1 MGFEDHQR
9 LMLRRLL
16 SYFLLS
22 FLACVGLLAQ
32 NHEDTDSLVRL
43 LGCDELR
50 QEEEFGK
57 NLRKA
62 LGHARF
68 QHNGTLL
75 LCDTALWHVE
85 DQIINAIGHVQ
96 IIQDETI
103 LTGEKLDYYIQDNLA
118 QFRGALVQLQDKK
131 KNTLRTNNLDYNTK
145 DSVAIFRD
153 GGSFRDESGQIIEG
167 DVGTYDSKIKTF
179 FFNGDVNMFTDSIFI
194 KTDHLEYNTDQSFA
208 TFGKGTNAWQKK
220 NMLSADAG
228 WYDRAKEIFLFND
241 NVHLLTENQEGWA
254 DSLKYF
260 RNTKDAEMFGNAQ
273 VLDTT
278 RNVASVAGYMQ
289 YCDSLSKILMRR
301 DPAVICV
308 VEQDST
314 KDTVYVG
321 GDELVYWTVP
331 KCAIPDESFKSA
343 KARVDEMYQD
353 AIGAYRENAA
363 RDAAAKA
370 AEEKKKMEEE
380 DPNAFASVD
389 RGKAA
394 AGRPAGVSGPPAGV
408 SGSPAGVSSPPAGVS
423 GSPVGVVGPPD
434 GGMEPP
440 ESPQNAL
447 QNINEDSLKIAT
459 IRDSLARA
467 DSIALAKTDSTAIGF
482 ARAVKNVKLYKS
494 DMQMACDSLE
504 YSDLDSLVRLYIDPL
519 VWNEGKRQYSADSI
533 AMLIKNRSFDRASL
547 MSQAFIA
554 VQEDTASYDQIK
566 ATDMMAYFDTSG
578 ALKRF
583 DAMGSVAGVFYI
595 EENKSLATVNK
606 FESKMLTANFKDG
619 SINDLNYF
627 EEVKSDAYPVV
638 QMKKDERFLKDYKW
652 LPDKRPKSPSD
663 VTSLVLRKSMRA
675 KYESIPHARFPH
687 TDKYFPG
694 YMDEVNKM
702 IARSDSLKRARS
714 LQKDSLDGIEA
725 ARKDSLALIHEAYLD
740 SLSKALALGKDTL
753 AVKDSLAAKPDSLS
767 MKADSLSGKENPLVS
782 KADSLAGGVSA
793 DSLKHGSGKGSPNGV
808 NEAKQESGKGSP
820 GGVDEAKQESG
831 KEGIKEAKQAKRLDR
846 EARKKARWER
856 LEKEDQEKA
865 AKKAAKQQEKLRKKT
880 LKTLRALDKRAAK
893 EQKIYDRYKA
903 RYEKQKAREDAR
915 KSARE
920 EARKSAREEAR
931 ESTREEAREST
942 REEARESTREEARES
957 AREEARESAREEAR
971 ESAREEAR
979 ESTREEARESAREE
993 ARESAREEA
1002 RESAREEARE
1012 SAREEAC
1019 ESAREEARESARE
1032 EARES
1037 AREEACESARD
1048 LKRKDTKRTPDEQ
1061 PQGIPGESTQVNPQ

>member
-194 KTDHLEYNTDQSFA
+194 KTDHLEYDTDQSFA

-314 KDTVYVG
+314 RDTVYVG

-408 SGSPAGVSSPPAGVS
+408 SGSPAGVVGPPDGVS
-423 GSPVGVVGPPD
+423 GSSAGVVGPPD

-714 LQKDSLDGIEA
+714 LQKDSLDRIEA

-740 SLSKALALGKDTL
+740 SLSKALALGKDTW

-793 DSLKHGSGKGSPNGV
+793 DSLKQRSGKGSPIGVNEAKQESGKGSPNGV

-920 EARKSAREEAR
+920 EARESAREEAR

-993 ARESAREEA
+993 ARESTREEA
-1002 RESAREEARE
+1002 REST
-1012 SAREEAC
+1012 
-1019 ESAREEARESARE
+1019 
-1032 EARES
+1032 
-1037 AREEACESARD
+1037 RD

>member
-1 MGFEDHQR
+1 
-9 LMLRRLL
+9 MLRRLL

-408 SGSPAGVSSPPAGVS
+408 SGSPA
-423 GSPVGVVGPPD
+423 GVVGPPD

-920 EARKSAREEAR
+920 EARESAREEAR

-957 AREEARESAREEAR
+957 AREEARESAREEAC
-971 ESAREEAR
+971 
-979 ESTREEARESAREE
+979 
-993 ARESAREEA
+993 
-1002 RESAREEARE
+1002 E

-1019 ESAREEARESARE
+1019 ESARE

>member
-408 SGSPAGVSSPPAGVS
+408 SGSPAGV
-423 GSPVGVVGPPD
+423 VGPPD

-714 LQKDSLDGIEA
+714 LQKDSLDRIEA

-753 AVKDSLAAKPDSLS
+753 AVKDSLAVKPDSLS
-767 MKADSLSGKENPLVS
+767 MKADTLSGKENPLVS

-793 DSLKHGSGKGSPNGV
+793 DSLKQGSGKGSPIGV
-808 NEAKQESGKGSP
+808 NEAKQESGKGSPGGVDEAKQESGKGSP

-920 EARKSAREEAR
+920 EARESAREEAR

-971 ESAREEAR
+971 ES
-979 ESTREEARESAREE
+979 T
-993 ARESAREEA
+993 
-1002 RESAREEARE
+1002 
-1012 SAREEAC
+1012 
-1019 ESAREEARESARE
+1019 
-1032 EARES
+1032 
-1037 AREEACESARD
+1037 RD

>member
-194 KTDHLEYNTDQSFA
+194 KTDHLEYDTDQSFA

-408 SGSPAGVSSPPAGVS
+408 SGSPA
-423 GSPVGVVGPPD
+423 GVVGPPD

-942 REEARESTREEARES
+942 REEARES
-957 AREEARESAREEAR
+957 AREEACESTREEAR

-1002 RESAREEARE
+1002 REST
-1012 SAREEAC
+1012 
-1019 ESAREEARESARE
+1019 
-1032 EARES
+1032 
-1037 AREEACESARD
+1037 RD

>member
-394 AGRPAGVSGPPAGV
+394 AGRPAGVSSPPAGV
-408 SGSPAGVSSPPAGVS
+408 SGSPA
-423 GSPVGVVGPPD
+423 GVVGPPD

-714 LQKDSLDGIEA
+714 LQKDSLDRIEA

-793 DSLKHGSGKGSPNGV
+793 DSLKHGSGKGSPNGVNEAKQESGKGGPNGV

-920 EARKSAREEAR
+920 DARESAREEAR

-942 REEARESTREEARES
+942 REEARKST
-957 AREEARESAREEAR
+957 REEARESAREEAR

-979 ESTREEARESAREE
+979 ESTREEARKSAREE

-1002 RESAREEARE
+1002 REST
-1012 SAREEAC
+1012 
-1019 ESAREEARESARE
+1019 
-1032 EARES
+1032 
-1037 AREEACESARD
+1037 RD

>member
-194 KTDHLEYNTDQSFA
+194 KTDHLEYDTDQSFA

-408 SGSPAGVSSPPAGVS
+408 SGSPA
-423 GSPVGVVGPPD
+423 GVVGPPD

-831 KEGIKEAKQAKRLDR
+831 KGSPGGVDEAKQESGKEGIKEAKQAKRLDR

-920 EARKSAREEAR
+920 EARESAREEAR

-957 AREEARESAREEAR
+957 AREEACESTREEAR

-1002 RESAREEARE
+1002 REST
-1012 SAREEAC
+1012 
-1019 ESAREEARESARE
+1019 
-1032 EARES
+1032 
-1037 AREEACESARD
+1037 RD

>member
-408 SGSPAGVSSPPAGVS
+408 SGSPAGV
-423 GSPVGVVGPPD
+423 VGPPD

-687 TDKYFPG
+687 TDRYFPG

-714 LQKDSLDGIEA
+714 LQKDSLDRIEA

-753 AVKDSLAAKPDSLS
+753 AVKDSLAVKPDSLS

-793 DSLKHGSGKGSPNGV
+793 DSLKQGSGKGSPNGV

-920 EARKSAREEAR
+920 EARESAREEAR

-942 REEARESTREEARES
+942 REEARESTREEAR
-957 AREEARESAREEAR
+957 
-971 ESAREEAR
+971 
-979 ESTREEARESAREE
+979 
-993 ARESAREEA
+993 
-1002 RESAREEARE
+1002 
-1012 SAREEAC
+1012 

>member
-408 SGSPAGVSSPPAGVS
+408 SGSPA
-423 GSPVGVVGPPD
+423 GVVGPPD

-957 AREEARESAREEAR
+957 AREEARESAREEA
-971 ESAREEAR
+971 
-979 ESTREEARESAREE
+979 
-993 ARESAREEA
+993 
-1002 RESAREEARE
+1002 
-1012 SAREEAC
+1012 
-1019 ESAREEARESARE
+1019 
-1032 EARES
+1032 
-1037 AREEACESARD
+1037 CESARD

>member
-314 KDTVYVG
+314 RDTVYVG

-408 SGSPAGVSSPPAGVS
+408 SGSPA
-423 GSPVGVVGPPD
+423 GVVGPPD

-714 LQKDSLDGIEA
+714 LQKDSLDRIEA

-740 SLSKALALGKDTL
+740 SLSKALALGKDTW

-920 EARKSAREEAR
+920 EARESAREEAR

-957 AREEARESAREEAR
+957 AREEAREST
-971 ESAREEAR
+971 REEAR
-979 ESTREEARESAREE
+979 EST
-993 ARESAREEA
+993 
-1002 RESAREEARE
+1002 
-1012 SAREEAC
+1012 
-1019 ESAREEARESARE
+1019 
-1032 EARES
+1032 
-1037 AREEACESARD
+1037 RD

>member
-1 MGFEDHQR
+1 
-9 LMLRRLL
+9 MLRRLL

-408 SGSPAGVSSPPAGVS
+408 SGSPA
-423 GSPVGVVGPPD
+423 GVVGPPD

-920 EARKSAREEAR
+920 EARESAREEAR

-1002 RESAREEARE
+1002 CE

-1019 ESAREEARESARE
+1019 ESARE

>member
-408 SGSPAGVSSPPAGVS
+408 SGSPA
-423 GSPVGVVGPPD
+423 GVVGPPD

-920 EARKSAREEAR
+920 EARESA
-931 ESTREEAREST
+931 REEAREST

-993 ARESAREEA
+993 ARESTREEA
-1002 RESAREEARE
+1002 REST
-1012 SAREEAC
+1012 
-1019 ESAREEARESARE
+1019 
-1032 EARES
+1032 
-1037 AREEACESARD
+1037 RD

>member
-394 AGRPAGVSGPPAGV
+394 AGRPAGVSGRPAGV
-408 SGSPAGVSSPPAGVS
+408 SGSSAGVSSPPAGVS

-920 EARKSAREEAR
+920 EARESAREEAR

-957 AREEARESAREEAR
+957 AREEACESTREEAR

-1002 RESAREEARE
+1002 REST
-1012 SAREEAC
+1012 
-1019 ESAREEARESARE
+1019 
-1032 EARES
+1032 
-1037 AREEACESARD
+1037 RD

>member
-1 MGFEDHQR
+1 MF
-9 LMLRRLL
+9 RRVL

-22 FLACVGLLAQ
+22 FLTCFGLSAQ

-43 LGCDELR
+43 LSCDELR

-85 DQIINAIGHVQ
+85 DQIINATGHVQ
-96 IIQDETI
+96 IIQNETI
-103 LTGEKLDYYIQDNLA
+103 LTSEKLDYYIQDNLA
-118 QFRGALVQLQDKK
+118 QFRGVLVQLQDKK
-131 KNTLRTNNLDYNTK
+131 KNTLRTNNLDYDTR
-145 DSVAIFRD
+145 DSIAIFRD

-179 FFNGDVNMFTDSIFI
+179 FFNGNVNMFTDSIFI
-194 KTDHLEYNTDQSFA
+194 KTDHLEYNTDQNFA

-228 WYDRAKEIFLFND
+228 WYDRAKEIFFFND

-278 RNVASVAGYMQ
+278 RKVASVAGYMH

-314 KDTVYVG
+314 RDTVYVG

-331 KCAIPDESFKSA
+331 KCAIPDENFKSA

-353 AIGAYRENAA
+353 AIGAYRKKASK
-363 RDAAAKA
+363 DAAAKA
-370 AEEKKKMEEE
+370 AEEKKKMEED
-380 DPNAFASVD
+380 DPNAYASVD
-389 RGKAA
+389 RGRGAVGLPTGATGQPAGGIKPPA
-394 AGRPAGVSGPPAGV
+394 AG
-408 SGSPAGVSSPPAGVS
+408 
-423 GSPVGVVGPPD
+423 
-434 GGMEPP
+434 
-440 ESPQNAL
+440 ESPQQNAEH
-447 QNINEDSLKIAT
+447 NINQDSLKIAT

-494 DMQMACDSLE
+494 DMQMVCDSLE
-504 YSDLDSLVRLYIDPL
+504 YSDLDSLVRLYLAPL
-519 VWNEGKRQYSADSI
+519 VWNEEKRQYSADSI
-533 AMLIKNRSFDRASL
+533 AILIKNRSFDRASL

-554 VQEDTASYDQIK
+554 IQEDSACYDQIK
-566 ATDMMAYFDTSG
+566 STDMMAYFDTSG

-627 EEVKSDAYPVV
+627 EAVKSDAYPVV
-638 QMKKDERFLKDYKW
+638 QMKMDERFLKDYKW

-663 VTSLVLRKSMRA
+663 VTSLIPRKSMRT
-675 KYESIPHARFPH
+675 KYESIPHAAFPN

-694 YMDEVNKM
+694 YMKEVNKM
-702 IARSDSLKRARS
+702 LARSDSLKRVRN
-714 LQKDSLDGIEA
+714 LQKDSLDRIEA
-725 ARKDSLALIHEAYLD
+725 AREDSLALIHEAYLD

-753 AVKDSLAAKPDSLS
+753 AVKDSLAANPDSLS
-767 MKADSLSGKENPLVS
+767 MKADTLSGKENQLVS
-782 KADSLAGGVSA
+782 KSDSLAGGVAENSIKQGA
-793 DSLKHGSGKGSPNGV
+793 VKDGSGGV
-808 NEAKQESGKGSP
+808 NEAKQEP
-820 GGVDEAKQESG
+820 G
-831 KEGIKEAKQAKRLDR
+831 KESIKEAKQAKRLDR

-915 KSARE
+915 KSAI
-920 EARKSAREEAR
+920 
-931 ESTREEAREST
+931 
-942 REEARESTREEARES
+942 
-957 AREEARESAREEAR
+957 
-971 ESAREEAR
+971 
-979 ESTREEARESAREE
+979 
-993 ARESAREEA
+993 
-1002 RESAREEARE
+1002 
-1012 SAREEAC
+1012 
-1019 ESAREEARESARE
+1019 
-1032 EARES
+1032 
-1037 AREEACESARD
+1037 D
-1048 LKRKDTKRTPDEQ
+1048 LKQEDTQSNPDENTGTTVA
-1061 PQGIPGESTQVNPQ
+1061 PPHGTPVKNTD

>member
-314 KDTVYVG
+314 RDTVYVG

-394 AGRPAGVSGPPAGV
+394 AGRPAGVSG
-408 SGSPAGVSSPPAGVS
+408 SPA
-423 GSPVGVVGPPD
+423 GVVGPPD

-519 VWNEGKRQYSADSI
+519 VWNEEKRQYSADSI

-714 LQKDSLDGIEA
+714 LQKDSLDRIEA

-793 DSLKHGSGKGSPNGV
+793 DSLKQRSGKGSPNGV
-808 NEAKQESGKGSP
+808 NEAKQESGKGSPGGVDEAKQESGKGSP

-920 EARKSAREEAR
+920 EAR
-931 ESTREEAREST
+931 
-942 REEARESTREEARES
+942 
-957 AREEARESAREEAR
+957 

-979 ESTREEARESAREE
+979 ESTREEDPLAKKPANPPAKKPANPLAKKPANPPAKKPANPPATLSGRTPNAPPTSSPRESQAR
-993 ARESAREEA
+993 AP
-1002 RESAREEARE
+1002 
-1012 SAREEAC
+1012 
-1019 ESAREEARESARE
+1019 
-1032 EARES
+1032 
-1037 AREEACESARD
+1037 
-1048 LKRKDTKRTPDEQ
+1048 K
-1061 PQGIPGESTQVNPQ
+1061 

>member
-408 SGSPAGVSSPPAGVS
+408 SGSPA
-423 GSPVGVVGPPD
+423 GVVGPPD

-920 EARKSAREEAR
+920 EARESAREEAR

-957 AREEARESAREEAR
+957 AREEAREST
-971 ESAREEAR
+971 REEAR
-979 ESTREEARESAREE
+979 EST
-993 ARESAREEA
+993 
-1002 RESAREEARE
+1002 
-1012 SAREEAC
+1012 
-1019 ESAREEARESARE
+1019 
-1032 EARES
+1032 
-1037 AREEACESARD
+1037 RD

>member
-408 SGSPAGVSSPPAGVS
+408 SGSPA
-423 GSPVGVVGPPD
+423 GVVGPPD

-971 ESAREEAR
+971 ESAREEA
-979 ESTREEARESAREE
+979 
-993 ARESAREEA
+993 
-1002 RESAREEARE
+1002 
-1012 SAREEAC
+1012 
-1019 ESAREEARESARE
+1019 
-1032 EARES
+1032 
-1037 AREEACESARD
+1037 CESARD

>member
-194 KTDHLEYNTDQSFA
+194 KTDHLEYDTDQSFA

-314 KDTVYVG
+314 RDTVYVG

-408 SGSPAGVSSPPAGVS
+408 SGSPAGVVGPPDGVS
-423 GSPVGVVGPPD
+423 GSSAGVVGPPD

-519 VWNEGKRQYSADSI
+519 VWNEEKRQYSADSI

-714 LQKDSLDGIEA
+714 LQKDSLDRIEA

-740 SLSKALALGKDTL
+740 SLSKALALGKDTW

-793 DSLKHGSGKGSPNGV
+793 DSLKQRSGKGSPNGV

-920 EARKSAREEAR
+920 EARESAREEAR

-979 ESTREEARESAREE
+979 ESACEEAC
-993 ARESAREEA
+993 
-1002 RESAREEARE
+1002 E

-1037 AREEACESARD
+1037 TRD

>member
-714 LQKDSLDGIEA
+714 LQKDSLDRIEA

-808 NEAKQESGKGSP
+808 NEAKQESGKGSPGGVDEAKQESGKGSP

-942 REEARESTREEARES
+942 REEARESAREEARES
-957 AREEARESAREEAR
+957 AREEARESTREEAR

-1002 RESAREEARE
+1002 REST
-1012 SAREEAC
+1012 
-1019 ESAREEARESARE
+1019 
-1032 EARES
+1032 
-1037 AREEACESARD
+1037 RD

>member
-9 LMLRRLL
+9 LMFRRLL

-22 FLACVGLLAQ
+22 FLACFGLLAQ

-96 IIQDETI
+96 IIQNETI

-278 RNVASVAGYMQ
+278 RNVASVAGYMH

-314 KDTVYVG
+314 RDTVYVG

-389 RGKAA
+389 RGKDAVA
-394 AGRPAGVSGPPAGV
+394 HPAGVVGPPAGV
-408 SGSPAGVSSPPAGVS
+408 AGPPSGGLEPPAAG
-423 GSPVGVVGPPD
+423 
-434 GGMEPP
+434 
-440 ESPQNAL
+440 ESPENAA
-447 QNINEDSLKIAT
+447 QNINQDSLRIAT

-519 VWNEGKRQYSADSI
+519 VWNEEKRQYSADSI

-554 VQEDTASYDQIK
+554 VQEDTACYDQIK

-638 QMKKDERFLKDYKW
+638 QMKRDERFLKDYKW

-663 VTSLVLRKSMRA
+663 VTSLVPRKSMRA
-675 KYESIPHARFPH
+675 KYESIPHAAFPH

-702 IARSDSLKRARS
+702 IARSDSLKRARG
-714 LQKDSLDGIEA
+714 LQKDSLDKIES

-767 MKADSLSGKENPLVS
+767 MKTDTLSGKENPLVS

-793 DSLKHGSGKGSPNGV
+793 DSLKQRSGKGSLGGV
-808 NEAKQESGKGSP
+808 NEAKQEPGKGS
-820 GGVDEAKQESG
+820 
-831 KEGIKEAKQAKRLDR
+831 IKEAKQAKRLDR

-856 LEKEDQEKA
+856 LEKKDQEKA

-915 KSARE
+915 KS
-920 EARKSAREEAR
+920 
-931 ESTREEAREST
+931 T
-942 REEARESTREEARES
+942 
-957 AREEARESAREEAR
+957 
-971 ESAREEAR
+971 
-979 ESTREEARESAREE
+979 
-993 ARESAREEA
+993 
-1002 RESAREEARE
+1002 
-1012 SAREEAC
+1012 
-1019 ESAREEARESARE
+1019 
-1032 EARES
+1032 
-1037 AREEACESARD
+1037 RD
-1048 LKRKDTKRTPDEQ
+1048 LKQKDTQGNPDENTDT
-1061 PQGIPGESTQVNPQ
+1061 PIENPHDTPVENMH

>member
-408 SGSPAGVSSPPAGVS
+408 SGSPA
-423 GSPVGVVGPPD
+423 GVVGPPD

-920 EARKSAREEAR
+920 EAR
-931 ESTREEAREST
+931 
-942 REEARESTREEARES
+942 
-957 AREEARESAREEAR
+957 

-979 ESTREEARESAREE
+979 EST
-993 ARESAREEA
+993 REEA

>member
-314 KDTVYVG
+314 RDTVYVG

-408 SGSPAGVSSPPAGVS
+408 SGSPA
-423 GSPVGVVGPPD
+423 GVVGPPD

-533 AMLIKNRSFDRASL
+533 VMLIKNRSFDRASL

-714 LQKDSLDGIEA
+714 LQKDSLDRIEA

-793 DSLKHGSGKGSPNGV
+793 DSLKQRSGKGSPNGV

-893 EQKIYDRYKA
+893 EQQIYDRYKA

-920 EARKSAREEAR
+920 EARESAREEAR

-971 ESAREEAR
+971 ES
-979 ESTREEARESAREE
+979 T
-993 ARESAREEA
+993 
-1002 RESAREEARE
+1002 
-1012 SAREEAC
+1012 
-1019 ESAREEARESARE
+1019 
-1032 EARES
+1032 
-1037 AREEACESARD
+1037 RD

>member
-1 MGFEDHQR
+1 
-9 LMLRRLL
+9 MLRRLL

-194 KTDHLEYNTDQSFA
+194 KTDHLEYDTDQSFA

-408 SGSPAGVSSPPAGVS
+408 SGSPAGVVGPPDGVS
-423 GSPVGVVGPPD
+423 GSPAGVVGPPD

-519 VWNEGKRQYSADSI
+519 VWNEEKRQYSADSI

-714 LQKDSLDGIEA
+714 LQKDSLDRIEA

-767 MKADSLSGKENPLVS
+767 MKADTLSGKENPLVS

-793 DSLKHGSGKGSPNGV
+793 DSLKQRSGKGSPNGV
-808 NEAKQESGKGSP
+808 NEAKQESGKESPNGVNEAKQESGKGSP
-820 GGVDEAKQESG
+820 NGVNEAKQESG
-831 KEGIKEAKQAKRLDR
+831 KESIKEAKQAKRLDR

-903 RYEKQKAREDAR
+903 RYEKQKAREEAR
-915 KSARE
+915 KSAREEARKSTREEARESTRE

-931 ESTREEAREST
+931 ESTREEARKST

-957 AREEARESAREEAR
+957 AREEA
-971 ESAREEAR
+971 
-979 ESTREEARESAREE
+979 
-993 ARESAREEA
+993 
-1002 RESAREEARE
+1002 
-1012 SAREEAC
+1012 C
-1019 ESAREEARESARE
+1019 ESAREEAR
-1032 EARES
+1032 
-1037 AREEACESARD
+1037 ESARD

>member
-1 MGFEDHQR
+1 
-9 LMLRRLL
+9 MLRRLL

-408 SGSPAGVSSPPAGVS
+408 SGSPA
-423 GSPVGVVGPPD
+423 GVVGPPD

-920 EARKSAREEAR
+920 EARESAREEAR

-993 ARESAREEA
+993 ARESTREEA
-1002 RESAREEARE
+1002 REST
-1012 SAREEAC
+1012 
-1019 ESAREEARESARE
+1019 
-1032 EARES
+1032 
-1037 AREEACESARD
+1037 RD

>member
-1 MGFEDHQR
+1 
-9 LMLRRLL
+9 MLRRLL

-408 SGSPAGVSSPPAGVS
+408 SGSPA
-423 GSPVGVVGPPD
+423 GVVGPPD

-931 ESTREEAREST
+931 ES
-942 REEARESTREEARES
+942 
-957 AREEARESAREEAR
+957 AREEARESAREEA
-971 ESAREEAR
+971 S
-979 ESTREEARESAREE
+979 
-993 ARESAREEA
+993 ESAREEA

-1019 ESAREEARESARE
+1019 ESAREEACESARE

>member
-1 MGFEDHQR
+1 
-9 LMLRRLL
+9 MLRRLL

-408 SGSPAGVSSPPAGVS
+408 SGSPAGV
-423 GSPVGVVGPPD
+423 VGPPD

-440 ESPQNAL
+440 ESPQNEL

-931 ESTREEAREST
+931 ESA
-942 REEARESTREEARES
+942 REEARES
-957 AREEARESAREEAR
+957 AREEARESAREEARESAREEACESAREEACESAREEAR

-1002 RESAREEARE
+1002 
-1012 SAREEAC
+1012 C
-1019 ESAREEARESARE
+1019 ESARE

>member
-194 KTDHLEYNTDQSFA
+194 KTDHLEYDTDQSFA

-408 SGSPAGVSSPPAGVS
+408 SGSPA
-423 GSPVGVVGPPD
+423 GVVGPPD

-931 ESTREEAREST
+931 ESTREEARES
-942 REEARESTREEARES
+942 
-957 AREEARESAREEAR
+957 
-971 ESAREEAR
+971 
-979 ESTREEARESAREE
+979 
-993 ARESAREEA
+993 
-1002 RESAREEARE
+1002 
-1012 SAREEAC
+1012 AREEAC

>member
-194 KTDHLEYNTDQSFA
+194 KTDHLEYDTDQSFA

-314 KDTVYVG
+314 RDTVYVG

-408 SGSPAGVSSPPAGVS
+408 SGSPAGVVGPPDGVS
-423 GSPVGVVGPPD
+423 GSSAGVVGPPD

-519 VWNEGKRQYSADSI
+519 VWNEEKRQYSADSI

-714 LQKDSLDGIEA
+714 LQKDSLDRIEA

-793 DSLKHGSGKGSPNGV
+793 DSLKQRSGKGSPIGVNEAKQESGKGSPNGV

-920 EARKSAREEAR
+920 EARESAREEAR

-993 ARESAREEA
+993 ARESTREEA
-1002 RESAREEARE
+1002 REST
-1012 SAREEAC
+1012 
-1019 ESAREEARESARE
+1019 
-1032 EARES
+1032 
-1037 AREEACESARD
+1037 RD

>member
-408 SGSPAGVSSPPAGVS
+408 SGSPAGV
-423 GSPVGVVGPPD
+423 VGPPD

-578 ALKRF
+578 TLKRF

-753 AVKDSLAAKPDSLS
+753 AVKDSLAVKPDSLS

-793 DSLKHGSGKGSPNGV
+793 DSLKQGSGKGSPNGV

-931 ESTREEAREST
+931 ESTREEARESA
-942 REEARESTREEARES
+942 REEACESAREEARES

-993 ARESAREEA
+993 ARESTREEA
-1002 RESAREEARE
+1002 REST
-1012 SAREEAC
+1012 
-1019 ESAREEARESARE
+1019 
-1032 EARES
+1032 
-1037 AREEACESARD
+1037 RD

>member
-714 LQKDSLDGIEA
+714 LQKDSLDRIEA

-793 DSLKHGSGKGSPNGV
+793 DSLKHGSGKGSPNGVNEAKQESGKGGPNGV

-920 EARKSAREEAR
+920 DARESAREEAR

-942 REEARESTREEARES
+942 REEARKST
-957 AREEARESAREEAR
+957 REEARESAREEAR

-979 ESTREEARESAREE
+979 ESTREEARKSAREE

-1002 RESAREEARE
+1002 REST
-1012 SAREEAC
+1012 
-1019 ESAREEARESARE
+1019 
-1032 EARES
+1032 
-1037 AREEACESARD
+1037 RD

>member
-1 MGFEDHQR
+1 
-9 LMLRRLL
+9 MLRRLL

-408 SGSPAGVSSPPAGVS
+408 SGSPAGV
-423 GSPVGVVGPPD
+423 VGPPD

-714 LQKDSLDGIEA
+714 LQKDSLDRIEA

-793 DSLKHGSGKGSPNGV
+793 DSLKHGSGKGSPNGVNEAKQESGKGGPNGV

-915 KSARE
+915 KSDRE
-920 EARKSAREEAR
+920 EARESAREEAR

-971 ESAREEAR
+971 ES
-979 ESTREEARESAREE
+979 T
-993 ARESAREEA
+993 
-1002 RESAREEARE
+1002 
-1012 SAREEAC
+1012 
-1019 ESAREEARESARE
+1019 
-1032 EARES
+1032 
-1037 AREEACESARD
+1037 RD

>member
-1 MGFEDHQR
+1 
-9 LMLRRLL
+9 MLRRLL

-194 KTDHLEYNTDQSFA
+194 KTDHLEYDTDQSFA

-314 KDTVYVG
+314 RDTVYVG

-408 SGSPAGVSSPPAGVS
+408 SGSPAGV
-423 GSPVGVVGPPD
+423 VGPPD

-440 ESPQNAL
+440 ESPQNEL

-931 ESTREEAREST
+931 ESTREEARESA
-942 REEARESTREEARES
+942 REEACES

-993 ARESAREEA
+993 ARESTREEA
-1002 RESAREEARE
+1002 REST
-1012 SAREEAC
+1012 
-1019 ESAREEARESARE
+1019 
-1032 EARES
+1032 
-1037 AREEACESARD
+1037 RD

>member
-408 SGSPAGVSSPPAGVS
+408 SGSPA
-423 GSPVGVVGPPD
+423 GVVGPPD

-920 EARKSAREEAR
+920 DARESAREEAR

-942 REEARESTREEARES
+942 REEARKSTREEAR
-957 AREEARESAREEAR
+957 
-971 ESAREEAR
+971 
-979 ESTREEARESAREE
+979 
-993 ARESAREEA
+993 
-1002 RESAREEARE
+1002 
-1012 SAREEAC
+1012 

>member
-194 KTDHLEYNTDQSFA
+194 KTDHLEYDTDQSFA

-314 KDTVYVG
+314 RDTVYVG

-408 SGSPAGVSSPPAGVS
+408 SGSPAGV
-423 GSPVGVVGPPD
+423 VGPPA

-519 VWNEGKRQYSADSI
+519 VWNEEKRQYSADSI

-714 LQKDSLDGIEA
+714 LQKDSLDRIEA

-740 SLSKALALGKDTL
+740 SLSKALALGKDTW

-793 DSLKHGSGKGSPNGV
+793 DSLKQRSGKGSPNGV

-920 EARKSAREEAR
+920 EARESAREEAR

-957 AREEARESAREEAR
+957 AREEAREST
-971 ESAREEAR
+971 REEAR
-979 ESTREEARESAREE
+979 EST
-993 ARESAREEA
+993 
-1002 RESAREEARE
+1002 
-1012 SAREEAC
+1012 
-1019 ESAREEARESARE
+1019 
-1032 EARES
+1032 
-1037 AREEACESARD
+1037 RD

>member
-194 KTDHLEYNTDQSFA
+194 KTDHLEYDTDQSFA

-314 KDTVYVG
+314 RDTVYVG

-408 SGSPAGVSSPPAGVS
+408 SGSPAGVVGPPDGVS
-423 GSPVGVVGPPD
+423 GSSAGVVGPPD

-519 VWNEGKRQYSADSI
+519 VWNEEKRQYSADSI

-714 LQKDSLDGIEA
+714 LQKDSLDRIEA

-740 SLSKALALGKDTL
+740 SLSKALALGKDTW

-793 DSLKHGSGKGSPNGV
+793 DSLKQRSGKGSPIGVNEAKQESGKGSPNGV

-920 EARKSAREEAR
+920 EARESAREEAR

-993 ARESAREEA
+993 ARESTREEA
-1002 RESAREEARE
+1002 REST
-1012 SAREEAC
+1012 
-1019 ESAREEARESARE
+1019 
-1032 EARES
+1032 
-1037 AREEACESARD
+1037 RD

>member
-1 MGFEDHQR
+1 
-9 LMLRRLL
+9 MLRRLL

-314 KDTVYVG
+314 RDTVYVG

-808 NEAKQESGKGSP
+808 NEAKQESGKGGPNGVNEAKQESGKGSP

-920 EARKSAREEAR
+920 EARESAREEAR

-993 ARESAREEA
+993 ARESTREEA
-1002 RESAREEARE
+1002 REST
-1012 SAREEAC
+1012 
-1019 ESAREEARESARE
+1019 
-1032 EARES
+1032 
-1037 AREEACESARD
+1037 RD

>member
-194 KTDHLEYNTDQSFA
+194 KTDHLEYDTDQSFA

-314 KDTVYVG
+314 RDTVYVG

-408 SGSPAGVSSPPAGVS
+408 SGSPAGVVGPPDGVS
-423 GSPVGVVGPPD
+423 GSSAGVVGPPD

-519 VWNEGKRQYSADSI
+519 VWNEEKRQYSADSI

-714 LQKDSLDGIEA
+714 LQKDSLDRIEA

-740 SLSKALALGKDTL
+740 SLSKALALGKDTW

-793 DSLKHGSGKGSPNGV
+793 DSLKQRSGKGSPIGVNEAKQESGKGSPNGV

-920 EARKSAREEAR
+920 EARESAREEAR

-942 REEARESTREEARES
+942 
-957 AREEARESAREEAR
+957 
-971 ESAREEAR
+971 REEAR

-1032 EARES
+1032 EA
-1037 AREEACESARD
+1037 CESARD

>member
-1 MGFEDHQR
+1 
-9 LMLRRLL
+9 MLRRLL

-408 SGSPAGVSSPPAGVS
+408 SGSPA
-423 GSPVGVVGPPD
+423 GVVGPPD

-920 EARKSAREEAR
+920 EARESA
-931 ESTREEAREST
+931 REEAREST

-979 ESTREEARESAREE
+979 ESTREEAREST
-993 ARESAREEA
+993 
-1002 RESAREEARE
+1002 
-1012 SAREEAC
+1012 
-1019 ESAREEARESARE
+1019 
-1032 EARES
+1032 
-1037 AREEACESARD
+1037 RD

>member
-1 MGFEDHQR
+1 
-9 LMLRRLL
+9 MLRRLL

-194 KTDHLEYNTDQSFA
+194 KTDHLEYDTDQSFA

-920 EARKSAREEAR
+920 EARESA
-931 ESTREEAREST
+931 REEAREST

-971 ESAREEAR
+971 ESTREEARESAREEAR

-1002 RESAREEARE
+1002 REST
-1012 SAREEAC
+1012 
-1019 ESAREEARESARE
+1019 
-1032 EARES
+1032 
-1037 AREEACESARD
+1037 RD

>member
-408 SGSPAGVSSPPAGVS
+408 SGSPAGV
-423 GSPVGVVGPPD
+423 VGPPD

-714 LQKDSLDGIEA
+714 LQKDSLDRIEA

-793 DSLKHGSGKGSPNGV
+793 DSLKHGSGKGSPNGVNEAKQESGKGGPNGV

-942 REEARESTREEARES
+942 REEARESTREEAR
-957 AREEARESAREEAR
+957 ARESAREEAR
-971 ESAREEAR
+971 
-979 ESTREEARESAREE
+979 
-993 ARESAREEA
+993 
-1002 RESAREEARE
+1002 
-1012 SAREEAC
+1012 

>member
-1 MGFEDHQR
+1 
-9 LMLRRLL
+9 MLRRLL

-519 VWNEGKRQYSADSI
+519 VWNEEKRQYSADSI

-714 LQKDSLDGIEA
+714 LQKDSLDRIEA

-740 SLSKALALGKDTL
+740 SLSKALALGKDTW

-942 REEARESTREEARES
+942 REEARESAREEARES

-979 ESTREEARESAREE
+979 ESTREEAREST
-993 ARESAREEA
+993 
-1002 RESAREEARE
+1002 
-1012 SAREEAC
+1012 
-1019 ESAREEARESARE
+1019 
-1032 EARES
+1032 
-1037 AREEACESARD
+1037 RD